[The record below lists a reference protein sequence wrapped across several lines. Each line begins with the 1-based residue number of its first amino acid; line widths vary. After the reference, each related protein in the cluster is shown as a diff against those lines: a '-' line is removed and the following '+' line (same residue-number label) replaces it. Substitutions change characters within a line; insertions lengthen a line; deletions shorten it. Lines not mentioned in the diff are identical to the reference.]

1 MSKKISY
8 TVIDETTIQ
17 LKEGAKANDIIDLK
31 DSINIDTKYLN
42 QAIVNHFKKQADSLI
57 IQTKADLTTQ
67 FDREKKNEIELAV
80 NKYKNLIDQQNNEK
94 ITELK
99 LSIEKK
105 QNQLNLLEQQFN
117 LFKQQTND
125 QLKLAIEQN
134 TVSLNKKHFDEITQ
148 LQNEIN
154 KLKRNEAIKQV
165 QHIGAEL
172 ENWCLNQYQNYANC
186 GAFVNTTFLRD
197 NEVVDRTKA
206 DFIFKVYGDKIEE
219 EQLLTSICLEM
230 KTEHIDSK
238 VRQKNSDFYTKLD
251 KDRKNKKCEYAILV
265 TELENERDF
274 IWYQINE
281 YEKMYVVRP
290 QYLFHMLSLIYNI
303 SHKYKNI
310 RDDLLKKRVELNE
323 NQDLKE
329 IYERLDQ
336 LKEYLLNKVSTKVIN
351 GVNKLF
357 EQLRLIS
364 KHSDTAKRICE
375 SEIQNT
381 INKMCHEID
390 NFKLENN
397 NFVFNETLDDIPTIV
412 CKKNNT

>member
-172 ENWCLNQYQNYANC
+172 EN
-186 GAFVNTTFLRD
+186 
-197 NEVVDRTKA
+197 
-206 DFIFKVYGDKIEE
+206 
-219 EQLLTSICLEM
+219 
-230 KTEHIDSK
+230 
-238 VRQKNSDFYTKLD
+238 
-251 KDRKNKKCEYAILV
+251 
-265 TELENERDF
+265 
-274 IWYQINE
+274 
-281 YEKMYVVRP
+281 
-290 QYLFHMLSLIYNI
+290 
-303 SHKYKNI
+303 
-310 RDDLLKKRVELNE
+310 
-323 NQDLKE
+323 
-329 IYERLDQ
+329 
-336 LKEYLLNKVSTKVIN
+336 
-351 GVNKLF
+351 
-357 EQLRLIS
+357 
-364 KHSDTAKRICE
+364 
-375 SEIQNT
+375 
-381 INKMCHEID
+381 
-390 NFKLENN
+390 
-397 NFVFNETLDDIPTIV
+397 
-412 CKKNNT
+412 

>member
-125 QLKLAIEQN
+125 QIKLAIEQN

-172 ENWCLNQYQNYANC
+172 EN
-186 GAFVNTTFLRD
+186 
-197 NEVVDRTKA
+197 
-206 DFIFKVYGDKIEE
+206 
-219 EQLLTSICLEM
+219 
-230 KTEHIDSK
+230 
-238 VRQKNSDFYTKLD
+238 
-251 KDRKNKKCEYAILV
+251 
-265 TELENERDF
+265 
-274 IWYQINE
+274 
-281 YEKMYVVRP
+281 
-290 QYLFHMLSLIYNI
+290 
-303 SHKYKNI
+303 
-310 RDDLLKKRVELNE
+310 
-323 NQDLKE
+323 
-329 IYERLDQ
+329 
-336 LKEYLLNKVSTKVIN
+336 
-351 GVNKLF
+351 
-357 EQLRLIS
+357 
-364 KHSDTAKRICE
+364 
-375 SEIQNT
+375 
-381 INKMCHEID
+381 
-390 NFKLENN
+390 
-397 NFVFNETLDDIPTIV
+397 
-412 CKKNNT
+412 